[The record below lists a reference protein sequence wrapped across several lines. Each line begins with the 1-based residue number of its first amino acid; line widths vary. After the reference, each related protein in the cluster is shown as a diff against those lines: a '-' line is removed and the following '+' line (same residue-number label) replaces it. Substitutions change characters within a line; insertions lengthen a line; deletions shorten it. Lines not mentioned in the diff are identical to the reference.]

1 MKTLLLVYILLFL
14 SCTRTVDLS
23 VPSHQP
29 KLVLHGY
36 IGVDSTINVAI
47 GKTIPANIT
56 VEDTSTYIKD
66 AWVVLYENDVFSDSL
81 RYNDSELRYISQKVA
96 QKGKMYT
103 IVAGAP
109 GFETVEASAMA
120 PLPVE
125 TINISYIKEARTDND
140 GDLQN
145 DVKFTVKDPAT
156 ETNYYL
162 AALYPPGAIPY
173 FMCISTFDPVIEKPT
188 RDLIPIDESCINN
201 DEIIFTDQS
210 FNGSLKEITIS
221 AATRL
226 MQIYTDRLTGNVYR
240 PWLKVYNISKDY
252 YRYLKNT
259 ISIEIDPEIPS
270 LTEPVAV
277 KGNVK
282 NGYGLFTIFTVT
294 SDTLR

>member
-1 MKTLLLVYILLFL
+1 MKELLLIYTLLFL
-14 SCTRTVDLS
+14 SCVKTVDLH
-23 VPSHQP
+23 VPSHEP

-36 IGVDSTINVAI
+36 IGVDSTIKVAI
-47 GKTIPANIT
+47 GKIIPANLILD
-56 VEDTSTYIKD
+56 DTSTYIKN
-66 AWVVLYENDVFSDSL
+66 AWVLLYENDVFSDSL
-81 RYNDSELRYISQKVA
+81 RYNDWERRYTSHRVA
-96 QKGKMYT
+96 QMGKTYT
-103 IVAGAP
+103 IVAGAD

-125 TINISYIKEARTDND
+125 TVVIEHVQDARTDNYGSLLD
-140 GDLQN
+140 
-145 DVKFTVKDPAT
+145 DVSFTLNDPAA
-156 ETNYYL
+156 ETNYYV
-162 AALYPPGAIPY
+162 AALYPPAPIPS
-173 FMCISTFDPVIEKPT
+173 FMCVSTFDPVIEKPS
-188 RDLIPIDESCINN
+188 RNLIPIEEYCINN

-210 FNGSLKEITIS
+210 FNGFSKRISINAETRRMKTITDAS
-221 AATRL
+221 S
-226 MQIYTDRLTGNVYR
+226 GNVYR

-294 SDTLR
+294 IDTLR

>member
-1 MKTLLLVYILLFL
+1 MLFL
-14 SCTRTVDLS
+14 SCVKTLKLS
-23 VPSHQP
+23 VPSHEP

-36 IGVDSTINVAI
+36 IGLDSAINVAI
-47 GKTIPANIT
+47 GKTFPSNIT
-56 VEDTSTYIKD
+56 IDDTSTYIKN
-66 AWVVLYENDVFSDSL
+66 AWVLLYENGVFSDSL
-81 RYNDSELRYISQKVA
+81 RYNDRERRYISQRVA
-96 QKGKMYT
+96 LKGKMYT
-103 IVAGAP
+103 IVAGAD
-109 GFETVEASAMA
+109 GFETVEASAIA
-120 PLPVE
+120 PLPIK
-125 TINISYIKEARTDND
+125 TIAIAHVKNARTDSYGMLLD
-140 GDLQN
+140 
-145 DVKFTVKDPAT
+145 DVKFTVNDPAT

-162 AALYPPGAIPY
+162 AALNPAGPAPNY
-173 FMCISTFDPVIEKPT
+173 MCVSTFDPVIEKPT
-188 RDLIPIDESCINN
+188 RDLIPIDEECINN

-221 AATRL
+221 GETQRL
-226 MQIYTDRLTGNVYR
+226 KTITAPSSGNVYR

-294 SDTLR
+294 TDTLR